1 MIKQSVIVIKT
12 ASCGIASIALI
23 MSLAAPVLA
32 ETITIG
38 KGAGILWE
46 GMPFNTTLSGA
57 LNSPALNPVFG
68 LLSIS
73 KSTARCMTSSEL
85 QNIGG
90 YLAFP
95 LTGIPGVGLI
105 PRASGSATYRRYNN
119 SQEKLTGIIGLPE
132 TKGSST
138 SQGDITSPP
147 SYSWCLPPAMRQNS
161 SFYSSSGARSATISG
176 SWVLVADGTQQAGVG
191 TVPPMYFGSF
201 SATGSGDRSL
211 SILPTNIS
219 LRISTL
225 ECSVNTPTAI
235 NFGSVNRNTQV
246 NVELAVKPVQLVA
259 TCGQPTDQ
267 INANINLQ
275 FLAISGLYDSAA
287 SRLALNQGGGYI
299 TGEID
304 NGVTGSGDC
313 KATTGLRFDNSL
325 INLGSIT
332 SAESSKTLTN
342 QLTWRLCSG
351 GGSVPI
357 GAVTASTEMLVTF
370 N

>member
-1 MIKQSVIVIKT
+1 MKQRLIKT

-23 MSLAAPVLA
+23 MPLAAPVLA

-38 KGAGILWE
+38 KGTGILWE
-46 GMPFNTTLSGA
+46 GMPFNATLSGP
-57 LNSPALNPVFG
+57 LDHPQLNPIYG
-68 LLSIS
+68 LLSVS
-73 KSTARCMTSSEL
+73 RSSTRCMASNEL
-85 QNIGG
+85 KNIGG

-95 LTGIPGVGLI
+95 LTGVPGVGLM
-105 PRASGSATYRRYNN
+105 PRASGSATYTLSNN
-119 SQEKLTGIIGLPE
+119 SQGKLTGTIGQPE
-132 TKGSST
+132 TRGSST
-138 SQGDITSPP
+138 SQGNITSPP
-147 SYSWCLPPAMRQNS
+147 NYTWCLPPAMSINTA
-161 SFYSSSGARSATISG
+161 FYSSSGSRTATLSG
-176 SWVLVADGTQQAGVG
+176 SWVLVADGTQRAGEG
-191 TVPPMYFGSF
+191 SIPPMYFGSF
-201 SATGSGDRSL
+201 STTPSGDRTV

-235 NFGSVNRNTQV
+235 NFGSVIRNTQA
-246 NVELAVKPVQLVA
+246 NAELAVKPVQLVA

-275 FLAISGLYDSAA
+275 FRAISGLYNSAP

-325 INLGSIT
+325 IKLGSIT
-332 SAESSKTLTN
+332 NAESSKTLTN

-351 GGSVPI
+351 GSNVPF

>member
-1 MIKQSVIVIKT
+1 MIKQRLIKT
-12 ASCGIASIALI
+12 ASYGIASMALMI
-23 MSLAAPVLA
+23 PLAAPALA

-38 KGAGILWE
+38 KGTGILWE
-46 GMPFNTTLSGA
+46 GMPFNATLSGSLA
-57 LNSPALNPVFG
+57 DPRLNPVFG
-68 LLSIS
+68 LLSVS
-73 KSTARCMTSSEL
+73 KSPTRCMVSSEL
-85 QNIGG
+85 KNIGG

-95 LTGIPGVGLI
+95 LAGVSGVGLI
-105 PRASGSATYRRYNN
+105 PRASGSSTYTLYNN
-119 SQEKLTGIIGLPE
+119 SQGRLTGTIGLPE
-132 TKGSST
+132 TRGSST
-138 SQGDITSPP
+138 SQGNITSPP
-147 SYSWCLPPAMRQNS
+147 DYTWCLPPATS
-161 SFYSSSGARSATISG
+161 SNGTFYSSSGTRTATLSG
-176 SWVLVADGTQQAGVG
+176 TWVLVADGTQRAGEG
-191 TVPPMYFGSF
+191 SVPPMYFGSF
-201 SATGSGDRSL
+201 SADAKGDRIT

-235 NFGSVNRNTQV
+235 NFGSVIRNTQA
-246 NVELAVKPVQLVA
+246 NAELAVKPVQLVA

-275 FLAISGLYDSAA
+275 FRAISGLYNSAP
-287 SRLALNQGGGYI
+287 SRLALNQKGGYI

-325 INLGSIT
+325 IKLGKIT
-332 SAESSKTLTN
+332 NAESSKTLTN

-351 GGSVPI
+351 GSSVPI

>member
-1 MIKQSVIVIKT
+1 MIKQRLIKT
-12 ASCGIASIALI
+12 ASCGIASMAL
-23 MSLAAPVLA
+23 MMPLAAPVLA

-38 KGAGILWE
+38 KGTGILWE
-46 GMPFNTTLSGA
+46 GMPFNATLSGSLDYA
-57 LNSPALNPVFG
+57 LLDPKYG
-68 LLSIS
+68 LLSVSEIP
-73 KSTARCMTSSEL
+73 TRCMDSSKL
-85 QNIGG
+85 KNIGG

-95 LTGIPGVGLI
+95 LAGVSGVGLI
-105 PRASGSATYRRYNN
+105 PRASGSSTYTLYNN
-119 SQEKLTGIIGLPE
+119 SQGRLTGTIGLPE
-132 TKGSST
+132 TEGSST
-138 SQGDITSPP
+138 SQNNITSPP
-147 SYSWCLPPAMRQNS
+147 GLAWCLPPAS
-161 SFYSSSGARSATISG
+161 SRNTEFYSSSGARTATLSG
-176 SWVLVADGTQQAGVG
+176 TWVLVADGTQQDGEG
-191 TVPPMYFGSF
+191 SVPPMYFGSF
-201 SATGSGDRSL
+201 SGTASGDRIT

-235 NFGSVNRNTQV
+235 NFGSVIRNTQA
-246 NVELAVKPVQLVA
+246 NAELAVKPVQLVA
-259 TCGQPTDQ
+259 TCGQPNNQ

-275 FLAISGLYDSAA
+275 FRAISGLYDSTA
-287 SRLALNQGGGYI
+287 SRLALNQKGGYI

-325 INLGSIT
+325 IKLGSIT

-351 GGSVPI
+351 GSSVPF

>member
-1 MIKQSVIVIKT
+1 VIKQHFIKT
-12 ASCGIASIALI
+12 ASCGIASMALMI
-23 MSLAAPVLA
+23 PLAAPVLA

-38 KGAGILWE
+38 KGTGILWE
-46 GMPFNTTLSGA
+46 GMQFNATLSGPLA
-57 LNSPALNPVFG
+57 DPRLNPIYG
-68 LLSIS
+68 LLSVS
-73 KSTARCMTSSEL
+73 KSPTRCMASSEL
-85 QNIGG
+85 KSIGG

-95 LTGIPGVGLI
+95 LAGIRGVGLM
-105 PRASGSATYRRYNN
+105 PRASGNATYTRSNN
-119 SQEKLTGIIGLPE
+119 SQESLTGTIGLPE

-138 SQGDITSPP
+138 SQGNIASPP
-147 SYSWCLPPAMRQNS
+147 DYTWCLPPATS
-161 SFYSSSGARSATISG
+161 SNDTFYSSSGTRRATLSG
-176 SWVLVADGTQQAGVG
+176 TWVLVADGTQQAGEG
-191 TVPPMYFGSF
+191 SVPPMYFGSF
-201 SATGSGDRSL
+201 SAITSGDRII

-235 NFGSVNRNTQV
+235 NFGSVIRNTQA
-246 NVELAVKPVQLVA
+246 NAELAVKPVQLVA
-259 TCGQPTDQ
+259 TCGQPNNQ

-275 FLAISGLYDSAA
+275 FRAISGLYNSAA

-325 INLGSIT
+325 IKLGNIT

-351 GGSVPI
+351 GSNVPV